1 MFVMFFFGGLGVEN
15 SSVTSSCLPLADF
28 NGGGVSTAVR
38 HASDLDLVSVRRIQC
53 IGEPEVC
60 DFWKRGF

>member
-53 IGEPEVC
+53 I
-60 DFWKRGF
+60 